1 MRRRR
6 TTQDERYPSV
16 ADLLPS
22 WERLSEE
29 PKKKLLTI
37 RRGEGGEERRG
48 GPLRSPASWSVCS
61 RAGKASTPPPP
72 GDHKGPPFPT
82 SSALAPTD
90 HPASCLASRLRL
102 MPITADL
109 SAFAG
114 CSAI

>member
-1 MRRRR
+1 MQEYYYTVSNSHQEIMRRRR

-48 GPLRSPASWSVCS
+48 GPLDV
-61 RAGKASTPPPP
+61 AGE
-72 GDHKGPPFPT
+72 
-82 SSALAPTD
+82 
-90 HPASCLASRLRL
+90 
-102 MPITADL
+102 
-109 SAFAG
+109 
-114 CSAI
+114 